1 MKSKV
6 ALVKCS
12 DYSPQNVASSI
23 KQIFQLLSLN
33 ELIKPGQKILLKPNL
48 LTSLSPDKGATT
60 HPEIV
65 KAIADGVKDLGALP
79 FIGDS
84 PGGTG
89 LSYEKVLKETGM
101 KALGIP
107 IVNFEEKGMRKFL
120 PAGRHGGNPGK
131 KIDPIYVSNVALSFD
146 LIINIPKLKTHE
158 LTLITCGIK
167 NMFGCV
173 PGLHKVNYH
182 LDAPSPEEFSEAL
195 VDLFEKIKP
204 AMTIADAVTAMEG
217 QGPVGGTLRDLGLI
231 LASKD
236 TVALDAVCSKIMG
249 FEPLDIPTTRIADQ
263 RGIGEADIGE
273 IDILGGNLPVY
284 KDFKH
289 PSGITSMINRMPL
302 LFRPL
307 LRPLIGLIKVRPRI
321 DTKKC
326 VKCMICIN
334 SCPTKAI
341 DGKSFK
347 INKNKCIMCFCCRE
361 FCRYN
366 AVDLK
371 ESFLWKILSKTKK
384 TRT

>member
-1 MKSKV
+1 MPKV
-6 ALVKCS
+6 AIVKCP
-12 DYSPQNVASSI
+12 DYSPQNISRSV
-23 KQIFQLLSLN
+23 KKIFKLLDLAAI
-33 ELIKPGQKILLKPNL
+33 IKPGQKVLLKPNL
-48 LTSLSPDKGATT
+48 LTNLTPERGVTT

-65 KAIADGVKDLGALP
+65 KAIADEVKDLGASP

-84 PGGTG
+84 PGGIG
-89 LSYEKVLKETGM
+89 LLYERVLKDTGM

-107 IVNFEEKGMRKFL
+107 IADLEEKGMRAF
-120 PAGRHGGNPGK
+120 RNPGGK
-131 KIDPIYVSNVALSFD
+131 VDPIYISNSALSFD
-146 LIINIPKLKTHE
+146 MIINIPKLKTHE

-182 LDAPSPEEFSEAL
+182 LDAPSPEEFSGAL

-204 AMTIADAVTAMEG
+204 AVTIADAVIAMEG
-217 QGPVGGTLRDLGLI
+217 KGPVGGELRDMGLI

-249 FEPLDIPTTRIADQ
+249 FEPLDIPTTRIANQ
-263 RGIGEADIGE
+263 KGLGEADIGK
-273 IDILGGNLPVY
+273 IDILGENLPEY

-289 PSGITSMINRMPL
+289 PARTSSILNKMPL
-302 LFRPL
+302 FFRPL
-307 LRPLIGLIKVRPRI
+307 LRPVIGLIKVRPKI
-321 DTKKC
+321 NAKKC
-326 VKCMICIN
+326 VKCMICVN
-334 SCPTKAI
+334 SCPAKAI

-361 FCRYN
+361 LCRYN

-384 TRT
+384 IRT

>member
-1 MKSKV
+1 MRSKV
-6 ALVKCS
+6 AIIKCV
-12 DYSPQNVASSI
+12 DYSPPNIAASI

-48 LTSLSPDKGATT
+48 LTNLSPDKGATT

-65 KAIADGVKDLGALP
+65 KAIADEIKDLGAFP

-84 PGGTG
+84 PGGIG
-89 LSYEKVLKETGM
+89 LLYEKVLKDTGM
-101 KALGIP
+101 ASLGIP
-107 IVNFEEKGMRKFL
+107 IADLEEKGMRAFK
-120 PAGRHGGNPGK
+120 NPGGK
-131 KIDPIYVSNVALSFD
+131 LDPIYISNVALSFD

-158 LTLITCGIK
+158 LTLITCGVK

-182 LDAPSPEEFSEAL
+182 LEAPSPEEFSGAL

-204 AMTIADAVTAMEG
+204 AVTIADAVTAMEG
-217 QGPVGGTLRDLGLI
+217 QGPSGGELRDLGLI

-249 FEPLDIPTTRIADQ
+249 FEPLDIPTTRIAAQ
-263 RGIGEADIGE
+263 RELGEEEISKIELIGE
-273 IDILGGNLPVY
+273 LPVY

-289 PSGITSMINRMPL
+289 PAKITAILNKMPL
-302 LFRPL
+302 FFRPI

-321 DTKKC
+321 DGSKC
-326 VKCMICIN
+326 VKCMMCVN
-334 SCPTKAI
+334 SCPVKAI

-361 FCRYN
+361 LCRYK

-384 TRT
+384 ILT

>member
-1 MKSKV
+1 MRSKV

-23 KQIFQLLSLN
+23 KQIFKLLSLN
-33 ELIKPGQKILLKPNL
+33 ELIKPNQKILLKPNL

-65 KAIADGVKDLGALP
+65 KAIANEVKALGALP

-84 PGGTG
+84 PGGIG
-89 LSYEKVLKETGM
+89 LQYEKVLKETGM
-101 KALGIP
+101 KDLDIP
-107 IVNFEEKGMRKFL
+107 IVNFEEKGMRKF
-120 PAGRHGGNPGK
+120 GNPGK

-204 AMTIADAVTAMEG
+204 AVTIADTVTAMEG
-217 QGPVGGTLRDLGLI
+217 QGPVGGELRDLGLI

-236 TVALDAVCSKIMG
+236 IVALDAVCSKIMG
-249 FEPLDIPTTRIADQ
+249 FEPLDIPTTRIANQ
-263 RGIGEADIGE
+263 RGLGEADIGK

-289 PSGITSMINRMPL
+289 PSGISSILNKMPW

-307 LRPLIGLIKVRPRI
+307 LRPLIGLIKVWPKI
-321 DTKKC
+321 DGKKC
-326 VKCMICIN
+326 VKCMICVN
-334 SCPTKAI
+334 SCPAKAI

-361 FCRYN
+361 LCRYN

-371 ESFLWKILSKTKK
+371 ESFLWKILLKTKK
-384 TRT
+384 IRI

>member
-1 MKSKV
+1 MPKV
-6 ALVKCS
+6 AIIRCK
-12 DYSPQNVASSI
+12 DYSPRNIASSI
-23 KQIFQLLSLN
+23 KEIFELLDLAA
-33 ELIKPGQKILLKPNL
+33 LIKPGQKILLKPNL
-48 LTSLSPDKGATT
+48 LTALSPERGATT
-60 HPEIV
+60 HPMIV
-65 KAIADGVKDLGALP
+65 KAVADHVRSLNAFP
-79 FIGDS
+79 FLGDS
-84 PGGTG
+84 PGGIG
-89 LSYEKVLKETGM
+89 LQYEKVLKETGM

-107 IVNFEEKGMRKFL
+107 IVNFEEKGMRKF
-120 PAGRHGGNPGK
+120 GNPGK

-204 AMTIADAVTAMEG
+204 AVTIADAVTAMEG
-217 QGPVGGTLRDLGLI
+217 QGPAGGQLRDLGLI

-236 TVALDAVCSKIMG
+236 TVALDAVCSKIIG

-263 RGIGEADIGE
+263 RGLGEADIGK
-273 IDILGGNLPVY
+273 IDILGGNLPVC

-302 LFRPL
+302 LFSPL
-307 LRPLIGLIKVRPRI
+307 LRPLIGLIKVRPKI
-321 DTKKC
+321 DGKKC
-326 VKCMICIN
+326 VKCMICVN

-361 FCRYN
+361 LCRYN

-384 TRT
+384 IRT